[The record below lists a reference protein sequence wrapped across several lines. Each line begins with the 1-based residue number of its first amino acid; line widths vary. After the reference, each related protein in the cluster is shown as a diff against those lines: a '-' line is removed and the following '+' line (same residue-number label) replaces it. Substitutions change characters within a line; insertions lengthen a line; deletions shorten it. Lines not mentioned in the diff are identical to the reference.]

1 MKKKYRITAPV
12 RFTAIVT
19 TLVLICVFAIS
30 ALTGYSDVS
39 AAQEPEYVNIRVQ
52 SGDTLWD
59 LAKTYGPEAQDIRQT
74 VHDICSLNNIS
85 AADLQAGQYILI
97 QTSL

>member
-1 MKKKYRITAPV
+1 MSKKYRIKAPV

-19 TLVLICVFAIS
+19 TLVLICVFAVS

-39 AAQEPEYVNIRVQ
+39 AAQEPEYINVRVQ
-52 SGDTLWD
+52 AGDTLWN
-59 LAKTYGPEAQDIRQT
+59 LAKTYGPDDQDVRQT
-74 VHDICSLNNIS
+74 VRDICSLNNIS
-85 AADLQAGQYILI
+85 AADLQAGQYITI

>member
-1 MKKKYRITAPV
+1 MKKRYRIKAPV

-59 LAKTYGPEAQDIRQT
+59 LAKAYGPSNQDIRQT
-74 VHDICSLNNIS
+74 VRDICSLNGIT

-97 QTSL
+97 QTTL

>member
-1 MKKKYRITAPV
+1 MKKRYRIKAPV

-39 AAQEPEYVNIRVQ
+39 AAQESEYINVRVQ

-59 LAKTYGPEAQDIRQT
+59 LAKTYGPKDQDIRQT
-74 VHDICSLNNIS
+74 VYDICKLNSIKAS
-85 AADLQAGQYILI
+85 DLQPGQYILI
-97 QTSL
+97 QTNL

>member
-1 MKKKYRITAPV
+1 MKKKYRIKAPV

-19 TLVLICVFAIS
+19 TFVLICVFAVS
-30 ALTGYSDVS
+30 ALTGCSDVS
-39 AAQEPEYVNIRVQ
+39 AAQEPEYVNVRVQ

-59 LAKTYGPEAQDIRQT
+59 LAKNYGPEDQDIRQT
-74 VHDICSLNNIS
+74 VYDICKLNSIT

-97 QTSL
+97 QASY